1 MIKAKLP
8 LDEALRLSDLESYR
22 IIDSEPEKEFD
33 DLAELLQHV
42 TGCGYVAISFL
53 DQSRQWHK
61 AKLGIDSNEHGRD
74 ISFCSHTI
82 LEKKVMV
89 VRDATLD
96 KRFSDNPLVTDNLK
110 IRFYAGAPI
119 VSSGGRNIGTVCAFD
134 SALVQF
140 TPAQEK
146 AIEIIS
152 RQVTQLLEL
161 RLRHRKT
168 VETAGR
174 MLDLERKTIAY
185 TLQNQ
190 ESERRAMAVELHE
203 NFAQV
208 VAACLMYVNLAREN
222 PAMSE
227 SMLQRTQTELH
238 SLLQEMRRLSRA
250 YNPVSLPV
258 MSLEEVV
265 RELVD
270 QRREKSAIA
279 FHLDWSGN
287 LIDISGD
294 LAINLFRIV
303 DGYLSSIIAP
313 GTQGD
318 VWIQFTTDDHLL
330 FEICDRLSG
339 THDKSISDAV
349 QLNAVLSRIDLLQGA
364 VEQGIDD
371 EQRRYFRIQMPLES

>member
-8 LDEALRLSDLESYR
+8 LDEALRLSDLESYK
-22 IIDSEPEKEFD
+22 IINSEPEKEFD

-42 TGCGYVAISFL
+42 TGCRHVAISFL

-61 AKLGIDSNEHGRD
+61 ARLGVDSTEHGRD

-82 LEKKVMV
+82 LEKNVLV
-89 VRDATLD
+89 VRDAWQD
-96 KRFSDNPLVTDNLK
+96 ERFFDNPLVTDNLK

-134 SALVQF
+134 SSLVQF
-140 TPAQEK
+140 TSAQEK

-161 RLRHRKT
+161 RLRHQKT

-174 MLDLERKTIAY
+174 MLDLERKTIAFA
-185 TLQNQ
+185 LQTQ
-190 ESERRAMAVELHE
+190 ETERRTMAVELHE

-222 PAMSE
+222 PEMSD
-227 SMLQRTQTELH
+227 SMLLRTQAELR

-258 MSLEEVV
+258 MSLEEVI

-270 QRREKSAIA
+270 QRRENSAIA
-279 FHLDWSGN
+279 FHFGWSGN
-287 LIDISGD
+287 LFDISGD

-303 DGYLSSIIAP
+303 DGYLSSILAT

-318 VWIQFTTDDHLL
+318 VWIQFTTNDYLL
-330 FEICDRLSG
+330 LEIFDRLSG

-349 QLNAVLSRIDLLQGA
+349 QLNAVLSRIDLLKGA
-364 VEQGIDD
+364 VEQGIDE